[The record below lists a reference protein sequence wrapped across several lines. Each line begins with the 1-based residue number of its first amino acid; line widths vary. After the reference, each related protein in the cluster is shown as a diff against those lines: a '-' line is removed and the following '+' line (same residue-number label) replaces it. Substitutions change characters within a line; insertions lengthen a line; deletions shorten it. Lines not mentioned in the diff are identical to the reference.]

1 MSARQWQL
9 LLDGDRDDVT
19 VLGQVQTGFEQV
31 QAGIFLLNDDAGV
44 ERLTHL

>member
-19 VLGQVQTGFEQV
+19 VLGQVQTGFELV
-31 QAGIFLLNDDAGV
+31 ILLR
-44 ERLTHL
+44 ERPWPGS